1 MMYHLRRRLNSMRN
15 PKDFRIHCSQI
26 GKIMSNAKT
35 KGDLSATC
43 KTFLHEWYTG
53 EQEQIHS
60 KYIDKGNWVE
70 DELIDFMAIQLGYG
84 IAEKCKQS
92 RSDEFIVGSCDV
104 ELPDTIVDVKASWN
118 IKTLH
123 QQVTDGINTDYE
135 WQLRGYMHLYSKP
148 KAVLFFG
155 LMDTPA
161 EINYDNEVSYSHIP
175 DNERWVAYQVL
186 HDAEKVEAIIERVK
200 QCRIYLEG
208 YDAIMKSKLG
218 RVLI

>member
-1 MMYHLRRRLNSMRN
+1 MRN
-15 PKDFRIHCSQI
+15 PQDFRIHCSQI
-26 GKIMSNAKT
+26 GKIMSNAKN
-35 KGDLSATC
+35 KGELSQTC

-53 EQEQIHS
+53 EQEPIHS

-70 DELIDFMAIQLGYG
+70 DDLIDFMAIQLGFG
-84 IAEKCKQS
+84 LAEKCKQS
-92 RSDEFIVGSCDV
+92 RSDEYIVGSCDV

-123 QQVTDGINTDYE
+123 SAITDGINPDYE
-135 WQLRGYMHLYSKP
+135 WQGRGYMHLYGKSKFI
-148 KAVLFFG
+148 LFHG

-186 HDAEKVEAIIERVK
+186 HDQEKVDAIIERVK

-218 RVLI
+218 RVLL